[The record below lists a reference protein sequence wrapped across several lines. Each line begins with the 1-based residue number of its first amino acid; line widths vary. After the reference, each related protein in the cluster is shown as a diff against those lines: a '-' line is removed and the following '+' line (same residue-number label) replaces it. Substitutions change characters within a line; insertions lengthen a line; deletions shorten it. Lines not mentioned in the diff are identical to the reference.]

1 MLALHPLAPNGGAF
15 SVHPSTVIGIG
26 ALAALYAWR
35 ARKGPAGGPTIG
47 QRLSFVS
54 GLAVLFL
61 SLNGPLHDL
70 SDGYLFTAHMVQHLV
85 LTLLVPPLLI
95 AGTPGWMLRPALEVP
110 WVMTLARRVTAP
122 VAAFSIFTVTMIL
135 WHLPPLYNLAMDVHP
150 VHIVEHLCF
159 LVAATIMWWPVMST
173 LPELPR
179 LHFGA
184 QMLYVIALALPM
196 SVLAIVLTYADT
208 VLYPAYA
215 AAPRVWGITPLEDQ
229 RYGGLLMWLPG
240 GLIFFGVAS
249 VRFFQWAREE
259 ERQSTTVGDSHG
271 QSTTVD
277 GRERR

>member
-1 MLALHPLAPNGGAF
+1 MTLALHPLAPNGAAF

-47 QRLSFVS
+47 QKLLFAS

-95 AGTPGWMLRPALEVP
+95 AGTPGWMLLPALRVS
-110 WVMTLARRVTAP
+110 WVEAVARRVTRP
-122 VAAFSIFTVTMIL
+122 LAAFAIFSVTMIA
-135 WHLPPLYNLAMDVHP
+135 WHLPPLYNLAMAVHP

-159 LVAATIMWWPVMST
+159 LVTATIMWWPIMSPM
-173 LPELPR
+173 PELPR
-179 LHFGA
+179 LPYGP
-184 QMLYVIALALPM
+184 QMLYVIGLALPM

-215 AAPRVWGITPLEDQ
+215 AAPRIWGITPLEDQ

-240 GLIFFGVAS
+240 GLIFFAVAS
-249 VRFFQWAREE
+249 VRFFQWAGEE
-259 ERQSTTVGDSHG
+259 EES
-271 QSTTVD
+271 
-277 GRERR
+277 